1 MMIGRVI
8 ASFGRHVTVEASDGK
23 LVLCRPRAKKNQCV
37 VGDWVEWTAT
47 EDEGT
52 IEKVVQRKNLFYR
65 QDEIRTKSFA
75 ANVDQL
81 LVWIAAEPEFSENQ
95 LARALIAAKAQ
106 GIEAIIVLNKL
117 DLGANFDR
125 AWTRLL
131 PYQAMGY
138 TVLAISASPKA
149 DLSPEQQIISNQ
161 SRLQLEAALKGK
173 STLVLGPSGTGKS
186 TIINQWVPT
195 AGAHTQE
202 ISKALNSGKHTTTST
217 TLYWI
222 DAEKT
227 TAVLDSPGFQEFG
240 LHHISAQDLDK
251 LMPDFVVHVG
261 NCRFYN
267 CTHRHEPQCAVTQF
281 RQAGT
286 PASTISEERYRIY
299 NSLYEELS
307 RSPH

>member
-95 LARALIAAKAQ
+95 LARALIAAQAQ
-106 GIEAIIVLNKL
+106 GIDAIIVLNKL

-131 PYQAMGY
+131 PYRAMGY

-149 DLSPEQQIISNQ
+149 DLNPEQQIISNQ
-161 SRLQLEAALKGK
+161 SRLQLEATLKGK

-251 LMPDFVVHVG
+251 LMPDFAAHLG

-267 CTHRHEPQCAVTQF
+267 CTHRHEPQCAITQF

>member
-1 MMIGRVI
+1 M
-8 ASFGRHVTVEASDGK
+8 K
-23 LVLCRPRAKKNQCV
+23 LVFAEAAWEDYLYWQKQDRRMVERINKLIREGFKTIPDAVSELREAIDGFLARCRALPDAQRAKV
-37 VGDWVEWTAT
+37 
-47 EDEGT
+47 DE
-52 IEKVVQRKNLFYR
+52 Q
-65 QDEIRTKSFA
+65 IRA
-75 ANVDQL
+75 L
-81 LVWIAAEPEFSENQ
+81 IAAEPEFSENQ

-227 TAVLDSPGFQEFG
+227 TAVLDSPGFLEFG

-251 LMPDFVVHVG
+251 LMPDFAVHVG

>member
-138 TVLAISASPKA
+138 TVLAISASP
-149 DLSPEQQIISNQ
+149 Q
-161 SRLQLEAALKGK
+161 AAMM
-173 STLVLGPSGTGKS
+173 SSVSAVLLA
-186 TIINQWVPT
+186 
-195 AGAHTQE
+195 AGAG
-202 ISKALNSGKHTTTST
+202 SAGRVRPPPAAAGSST
-217 TLYWI
+217 
-222 DAEKT
+222 A
-227 TAVLDSPGFQEFG
+227 P
-240 LHHISAQDLDK
+240 
-251 LMPDFVVHVG
+251 
-261 NCRFYN
+261 
-267 CTHRHEPQCAVTQF
+267 
-281 RQAGT
+281 AGM
-286 PASTISEERYRIY
+286 PASRQDRRRRG
-299 NSLYEELS
+299 L
-307 RSPH
+307 RHA

>member
-251 LMPDFVVHVG
+251 LMPDFAVHVG

-286 PASTISEERYRIY
+286 PSSTISEERYRIY

>member
-1 MMIGRVI
+1 MKIGRVI
-8 ASFGRHVTVEASDGK
+8 ASFGRHVTVEAEDGR
-23 LVLCRPRAKKNQCV
+23 LVLCRPRAKKNPCV
-37 VGDWVEWTAT
+37 VGDWVEWSVT
-47 EDEGT
+47 EDEGV

-106 GIEAIIVLNKL
+106 DIEVIIVLNKM
-117 DLGANFDR
+117 DLSLSFEK
-125 AWTRLL
+125 AWHRLL

-138 TVLAISASPKA
+138 QVLPFSADPQVT
-149 DLSPEQQIISNQ
+149 LSQEQQQQ
-161 SRLQLEAALKGK
+161 SDQSKAQLYAALKGK

-186 TIINQWVPT
+186 TIINQWVPS
-195 AGAHTQE
+195 AAAHTQE

-217 TLYWI
+217 TLYWL

-227 TAVLDSPGFQEFG
+227 SSVMDSPGFQEFG
-240 LHHISAQDLDK
+240 LHHIAAQDLDK
-251 LMPDFVVHVG
+251 LMPDFAVHVG

-267 CTHRHEPQCAVTQF
+267 CSHRHEPNCAVIQHRAT
-281 RQAGT
+281 AL
-286 PASTISEERYRIY
+286 PEENISEERYRIY
-299 NSLYEELS
+299 NALYKELS
-307 RSPH
+307 RSHH